1 VGSARFYFH
10 LASAQRVIHD
20 DQGAELPSLRR
31 AHLHALSLIAR
42 TVRHMDVANEGR
54 WTVQIA
60 DERGAL
66 LLTVMFPLV
75 AMRPAA
81 FRRARA
87 PQPARNRRL
96 VSENTPAVLHAYA
109 AALRELCDRPPDAN

>member
-1 VGSARFYFH
+1 MDSARFYFH

-20 DQGAELPSLRR
+20 DQGAELPSLSR

-42 TVRHMDVANEGR
+42 TVRHMNPANEER

-66 LLTVMFPLV
+66 LLTVMFPFV

-81 FRRARA
+81 RA
-87 PQPARNRRL
+87 PQPTRNQRL

>member
-1 VGSARFYFH
+1 MGSARFYFH
-10 LASAQRVIHD
+10 LASAHRIIHD

-42 TVRHMDVANEGR
+42 TVRHMDPANEGR

-66 LLTVMFPLV
+66 LLTVMFPFM

-81 FRRARA
+81 RA
-87 PQPARNRRL
+87 PQPTGRRRL

-109 AALRELCDRPPDAN
+109 AALRELCDHPRDAN